1 MKIQIKSKGDDYENT
16 LPYCNPLVYEDL
28 KEAFRLE
35 ALMTH
40 NFKNNDVHIGYIKG
54 VMDVLERVKL
64 LAQIDTEEG

>member
-1 MKIQIKSKGDDYENT
+1 MKIQIKSKGDDYEN

-64 LAQIDTEEG
+64 LAKIDNEEG